1 VKKVHVL
8 VEGPTE
14 EGFVRHVVQPHLA
27 QYDVWANPV
36 IVTTKR
42 VKSGPNFKGG
52 VTSYDR
58 VRDDARRLLGDTS
71 ARLVTTLMD
80 YYGLPKEFPGRSEAA
95 GKPHQKVAVVESA
108 FQEDIDHP
116 RFLAYLSLHE
126 FEALLFASPSV
137 IARALNDM
145 TKEKTLQGI
154 REGFPTPEDIND
166 NPATTPSR
174 RILGCFP
181 RYNKVYFGSVIAR
194 RIGLVHLRREC
205 PHFNDW
211 VNRLERA

>member
-1 VKKVHVL
+1 MKTVHIL

-14 EGFVRHVVQPHLA
+14 EGFVRHVLQPHLS
-27 QYDVWANPV
+27 QHDVRANPV

-52 VTSYDR
+52 ITSYER
-58 VRDDARRLLGDTS
+58 VRDDAKRLLGDTS
-71 ARLVTTLMD
+71 ARLVTTLID
-80 YYGLPKEFPGRSEAA
+80 YYGLPEEFPGKSEAV
-95 GKPHQKVAVVESA
+95 GTPHQKVVAVESA
-108 FQEDIDHP
+108 FQKDIDHP
-116 RFLAYLSLHE
+116 KFSAYLSLHE
-126 FEALLFASPSV
+126 FEALLFASPSD

-145 TKEKTLQGI
+145 TKEKTLRGI
-154 REGFPTPEDIND
+154 RQGFPTPEDIND

-174 RILGCFP
+174 RILAYFP
-181 RYNKVYFGSVIAR
+181 RYNKVFFGSVIAR
-194 RIGLVHLRREC
+194 RIGLVQIRQEC